1 MTFSLGRKSLAE
13 LQGVHT
19 DLIAVV
25 KRAIQ
30 ITAQDFA
37 VDDGIRTV
45 QEQCEHVRRG
55 ASKTMNSKHL
65 KQKDGYGHAVDLVPY
80 INGQLRWEWRPI
92 YAIAEAMRQAAG
104 ELGVVIH
111 WGGFKGFARLTGTT
125 GRIVTHT
132 GWDGPHFELGPRY
145 RA

>member
-13 LQGVHT
+13 LQGVHP
-19 DLIAVV
+19 DMVAVV
-25 KRAIQ
+25 RRAIRL
-30 ITAQDFA
+30 TTQDFA
-37 VDDGIRTV
+37 VHDGIRTI
-45 QEQCEHVRRG
+45 QEQREYVRRG

-65 KQKDGYGHAVDLVPY
+65 TQKDGYGHAVDLVPY

-92 YAIAEAMRQAAG
+92 YAIAEAMRTAAG

>member
-1 MTFSLGRKSLAE
+1 MAYSFGAKSMRE
-13 LQGVHT
+13 LHGVHP
-19 DLIAVV
+19 DLVRVV
-25 KRAIQ
+25 RRATQ
-30 ITAQDFA
+30 ITKQDFS
-37 VDDGIRTV
+37 VHDGIRTMT
-45 QEQCEHVRRG
+45 EQREYVRRG
-55 ASKTMNSKHL
+55 ASKTLNSMHL
-65 KQKDGYGHAVDLVPY
+65 PQKDGHGHAVDLLPW
-80 INGQLRWEWRPI
+80 INGQLRWEWPAM
-92 YAIAEAMRQAAG
+92 YPIAEAMRAAAD